1 MDACFETA
9 PIEGLT
15 LQRIEADRKRPFY
28 GLRADAPLFGGLGIA
43 KALPLCYMSLH
54 TGAYIVSKQHFDINR
69 PIHLARRDV
78 FFERAMELLCVP
90 LKNLS
95 TGDRIRSSDLVLSM
109 LKTAESHAFFAIQ
122 SSNTVAQESDF
133 LRFLRLISDN
143 VKSAHAMMQ
152 HQFHLEAEESFLC
165 QFLNA
170 TPEQCVLPA
179 MHYQRRAEDILQ
191 GLWNVLQLAH
201 TAYRSL
207 QTANLQKLTEE
218 ERARYHKAYE
228 SFRNDITT
236 RYPVPGMTPQQNAS
250 QPQ

>member
-1 MDACFETA
+1 
-9 PIEGLT
+9 
-15 LQRIEADRKRPFY
+15 
-28 GLRADAPLFGGLGIA
+28 
-43 KALPLCYMSLH
+43 MSPNNATVRL
-54 TGAYIVSKQHFDINR
+54 VSKQHFDINR

-78 FFERAMELLCVP
+78 FFERAVELLYVP
-90 LKNLS
+90 LQNLS
-95 TGDRIRSSDLVLSM
+95 TADRIKSSDVILSM
-109 LKTAESHAFFAIQ
+109 LKTAETHAFFAIQ
-122 SSNTVAQESDF
+122 SSGTVAQESDF

-152 HQFHLEAEESFLC
+152 HQLHLEAEESFLC

-207 QTANLQKLTEE
+207 QASNLQKLTED
-218 ERARYHKAYE
+218 ERARYRKAYD
-228 SFRNDITT
+228 SFRHDATT
-236 RYPVPGMTPQQNAS
+236 RYTVPGMNKEQAAS
-250 QPQ
+250 QTQQG